1 MLYQQNLE
9 GNTVFKVINLKKKAI
24 LYENWKLWWLTQAK
38 HGFKSA
44 WNCAAKLRL
53 TTYTHWC
60 ETLTQLLNPHF
71 FFGGT
76 RDGSRCDLSEC
87 TLLQCSPLLTV
98 WRTKLQFCCT
108 GHVDTKSQLAGWAT
122 NCCRFTFYSHWLIQ
136 STAQVFIPTTPMQV
150 AKVSFSV
157 LSVLNSTVLF
167 CFQILIIHNLWRF
180 LACPN
185 RKGCRSTLSTK
196 HLWLVKL
203 TDVYILV
210 AFNMNPTVHRK
221 S

>member
-1 MLYQQNLE
+1 M
-9 GNTVFKVINLKKKAI
+9 
-24 LYENWKLWWLTQAK
+24 
-38 HGFKSA
+38 
-44 WNCAAKLRL
+44 
-53 TTYTHWC
+53 
-60 ETLTQLLNPHF
+60 
-71 FFGGT
+71 
-76 RDGSRCDLSEC
+76 
-87 TLLQCSPLLTV
+87 

-136 STAQVFIPTTPMQV
+136 STAQVFIPTIPMQV

-203 TDVYILV
+203 TEMYTFWWPLTWILQYIGSLKLTRVQECVHTGPSFQQQGYCEQSWPLWVGPLNHSCTSLQRDQTAGVSLFLFQLQEKYTLTEKYILCFIYTINHSYIFTKIHKQTRV
-210 AFNMNPTVHRK
+210 G
-221 S
+221 